1 MIKTE
6 TTLRVRYAETDQ
18 MGFVY
23 YGQYASYLE
32 VGRVEALRSLGIRYS
47 SLEESGI
54 LMPVTDLHIRYK
66 KPARYDELLLIETR
80 IETLPQS
87 RIVFHYSIY
96 NESME
101 LLNTAETELVFIRS
115 SDNKPM
121 RVPSIIIE
129 ALSKFFNH
137 SDLPQSN

>member
-1 MIKTE
+1 MFTHQ
-6 TTLRVRYAETDQ
+6 TTIRVRYAETDQ

-32 VGRVEALRSLGIRYS
+32 VGRVEALRTLGIRYS

-54 LMPVTDLHIRYK
+54 LMPVTDYHIRYK

-87 RIVFHYSIY
+87 RIVFHYSMF
-96 NESME
+96 NEAKE
-101 LLNTAETELVFIRS
+101 LINTAETELVFIRS
-115 SDNKPM
+115 TDNKPM
-121 RVPSIIIE
+121 RVPSLIIE
-129 ALSKFFNH
+129 ALSEFFNQP
-137 SDLPQSN
+137 DLTKPN

>member
-1 MIKTE
+1 MFTHQ
-6 TTLRVRYAETDQ
+6 TTIRVRYSETDQ

-66 KPARYDELLLIETR
+66 KPARYDELLYIETR
-80 IETLPQS
+80 VETLPKS
-87 RIVFHYSIY
+87 RIVFHYSMF

-101 LLNTAETELVFIRS
+101 LLNTADTELVFIRS
-115 SDNKPM
+115 TDNKPM
-121 RVPSIIIE
+121 RVPTLIVE
-129 ALSKFFNH
+129 ALSKFFIQP
-137 SDLPQSN
+137 DLTQSN

>member
-1 MIKTE
+1 MFTHQ
-6 TTLRVRYAETDQ
+6 TTIRVRYAETDQ

-54 LMPVTDLHIRYK
+54 LMPVTDLHIQYK

-80 IETLPQS
+80 IQTMPQS
-87 RIVFHYSIY
+87 RIVFHYSMY
-96 NESME
+96 NEAME

-115 SDNKPM
+115 SNMKPM

-129 ALSKFFNH
+129 ALSKFFNL
-137 SDLPQSN
+137 SDLSQSN

>member
-1 MIKTE
+1 MFTHQ
-6 TTLRVRYAETDQ
+6 TTIRVRYAETDQ

-32 VGRVEALRSLGIRYS
+32 VGRVEALRTLGVRYS
-47 SLEESGI
+47 SLEESGV

-80 IETLPQS
+80 IETLPS
-87 RIVFHYSIY
+87 ARIVFHYSMY
-96 NESME
+96 NEAME

-115 SDNKPM
+115 SDNKPI
-121 RVPSIIIE
+121 RVPILIVE
-129 ALSKFFNH
+129 ALSTYFNH
-137 SDLPQSN
+137 TDLAQSN

>member
-1 MIKTE
+1 MFIHQ
-6 TTLRVRYAETDQ
+6 TTIRVRYAETDQ

-32 VGRVEALRSLGIRYS
+32 VGRVEALRTLGIRYS

-54 LMPVTDLHIRYK
+54 LMPVTDLHIRFK
-66 KPARYDELLLIETR
+66 KPARYDEMLLIETR

-87 RIVFHYSIY
+87 RIVFHYSMY
-96 NESME
+96 NEAME

-137 SDLPQSN
+137 SDLPKPN

>member
-1 MIKTE
+1 MFTHQ
-6 TTLRVRYAETDQ
+6 TTIRVRYAETDQ

-54 LMPVTDLHIRYK
+54 LMPVTDLHIQYK

-80 IETLPQS
+80 IQTMPQS
-87 RIVFHYSIY
+87 RIVFHYSMY
-96 NESME
+96 NEAME
-101 LLNTAETELVFIRS
+101 HLNTAETELVFIRS

-121 RVPSIIIE
+121 RVPSVIIE
-129 ALSKFFNH
+129 ALSKFFNQ

>member
-1 MIKTE
+1 MFTHQ
-6 TTLRVRYAETDQ
+6 TTLRVRYAETDK

-32 VGRVEALRSLGIRYS
+32 VGRVEALRALGVRYS

-87 RIVFHYSIY
+87 RIVFHYSMY

-121 RVPSIIIE
+121 RVPPLIIDV
-129 ALSKFFNH
+129 LSRFLIN
-137 SDLPQSN
+137 PI